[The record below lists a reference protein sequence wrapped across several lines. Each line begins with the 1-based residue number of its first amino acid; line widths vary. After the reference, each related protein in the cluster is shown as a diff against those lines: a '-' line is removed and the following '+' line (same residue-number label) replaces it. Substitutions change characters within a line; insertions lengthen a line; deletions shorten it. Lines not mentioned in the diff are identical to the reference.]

1 MVDKQHL
8 TKEGFIKIIYIKSL
22 LNKGLSDELIST
34 FFPISPDLPTIGGAG
49 LHTPTSEEGKG
60 ISKSVKINT
69 DFQIRENN
77 SYLQYNDLG
86 CILALKNQFIYPK
99 ISL

>member
-86 CILALKNQFIYPK
+86 VYFGIEKPVYLP
-99 ISL
+99 

>member
-22 LNKGLSDELIST
+22 LNKGLSDELMST

-49 LHTPTSEEGKG
+49 LQSPTSDVRTQGKG

-86 CILALKNQFIYPK
+86 VYFGIEKPVYLP
-99 ISL
+99 

>member
-1 MVDKQHL
+1 M
-8 TKEGFIKIIYIKSL
+8 
-22 LNKGLSDELIST
+22 ST
-34 FFPISPDLPTIGGAG
+34 FFPISPDLPSIDEAG
-49 LHTPTSEEGKG
+49 LHIPTSEEGKG

-86 CILALKNQFIYPK
+86 VYFGIEKPVYLP
-99 ISL
+99 